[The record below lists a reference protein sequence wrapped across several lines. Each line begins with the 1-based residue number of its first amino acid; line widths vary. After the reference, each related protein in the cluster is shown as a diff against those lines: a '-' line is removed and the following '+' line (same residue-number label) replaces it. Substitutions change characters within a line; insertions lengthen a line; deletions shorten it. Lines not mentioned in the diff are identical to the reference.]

1 MKLKHAISLLFFNLF
16 FGLILATNLG
26 VFNYDIEKPVSSA
39 LNSVATL
46 PLTGEISVD
55 TQEACLNQTPT
66 PLITLTGFD
75 SDTSGTPYTFVYTLN
90 GSNPQS
96 LTTTGDSSSLSFSQL
111 TTTAGSF
118 TYTLLSITDING
130 VEGEIIGN
138 PEITITINSLPEV
151 SIDVESGNGA
161 CSGTPVV
168 FSATVS
174 GEGPFSYAWSFGDGA
189 TSNDPNPTHT
199 YTELG
204 CGAITRTASLTVT
217 DGNECSSTATQVV
230 SILREPE
237 LAFLDLLNS
246 PSFQNCSGGNLLVRA
261 ISQSPSNS
269 CITSYDVDW
278 GDGSAIETNI
288 SFPIDH
294 EYTQL
299 GVFNLIFYASGS
311 NGCDAVKVIE
321 VVNSTNPEGGVLSPG
336 STTNICAPSD
346 PLLFVISGWHDNP
359 SDTSYIVNFG
369 DGTTETF
376 LQPTLVA
383 SEYYDPPQDYPIPHV
398 YTETNCPSSE
408 YFLDFEFLTNCGIGT
423 IGTVGPISLVT
434 PPQISF
440 DSPDNGCVD
449 TPITFN
455 NTSINGYA
463 TDCSTEA
470 RWTWDYGDGTFEIF
484 DGESSPP
491 NGVHTYTTPGLY
503 EINLTALNNAWG
515 SCLPE
520 PFTRQICIE
529 APLIP
534 LFSVTETEAC
544 GPLTTE
550 VTNNTDENNTCEVTY
565 FWDITYQ
572 EGYCGNTSIYS
583 FINGTDETSINPEL
597 LFTGPG
603 TYSLI
608 LSASNT
614 CGTVVSPPQIINVK
628 APPTISL
635 DPIDD
640 VCAPQEITPT
650 YDFDI
655 CEANTQ
661 EFNWIITGGTS
672 PIDWEFIGGTND
684 SSTNPTINFITP
696 NTYTITVELTN
707 ECGTESSS
715 QEFTLLPVPEVTN
728 TDLTQTICS
737 GVQVDEIV
745 FESTEPG
752 TTFSWITTATANIDG
767 EVASGSGGSI
777 TAHVLTLTDNNPGS
791 VTYSV
796 TPFLGDCE
804 GTTVDFVI
812 NVEPSATFT
821 LQPVP
826 DAVCINGT
834 TPDLSVAYINGI
846 GTPSYQWFRV
856 ENPNDV
862 SVGTDPTY
870 PPPTDVAGVFSYYV
884 VISFSGDGG
893 CSDITS
899 DTVDITVVPPIETT
913 NTPSVQDI
921 CVGGTPEELIVTN
934 TTGAGNVTYE
944 WFSNTTNTNSGGT
957 PIPGAVNANYTP
969 PGPFDTVGSFYYYV
983 VISDDAAGC
992 FDVPSDVYIIN
1003 VVPDPTVT
1011 IDPQGPLEYCQN
1023 ATPDTLTATPNGG
1036 VGTTYGYQ
1044 WYSNTINSNAGGTLL
1059 TGEINSTFT
1068 PPTLVVE
1075 TTYYFVEI
1083 TQTASGCSN
1092 RSIPVAVTIT
1102 LGPSITTQPVPDAV
1116 CINGTTPDLSVA
1128 YINGTGTPS
1137 YEWFLTPDTVNPVG
1151 TDPTYPPPTD
1161 VAGVFSYYVVI
1172 SFSGDGG
1179 CSDITS
1185 DTVDITVVPPIE
1197 TTNTPS
1203 VQDICV
1209 GGTPEEL
1216 IVTNTTGAGNVTYEW
1231 FSNTTNTNSGGTPIP
1246 GAVNANYTP
1255 PGPFDTVGSFYYYV
1269 VISDDAA
1276 GCFDVP
1282 SDVYIINVVPDP
1294 TVTIDPQGPLEY
1306 CQNATPDTL
1315 TATPNGG
1322 VGTTYGYQWYSNT
1335 INSNAGGTLL
1345 TGEINSTF
1353 TPPTLVVET
1362 TYYFVEITQTASG
1375 CSNRSIPVA
1384 VTITLGPSITT
1395 QPVPDAV
1402 CINGTTPDLSV
1413 AYINGT
1419 GTPSYEWFLTPD
1431 TVNPVGTDPT
1441 YPPPTDVA
1449 GVFSY
1454 YVVISF
1460 SGDGG
1465 CSDITSDTVDITV
1478 VPPIETTNTPS
1489 VQDICVGGTP
1499 EELIVTNTTGA
1510 GNVTYEWFSNTTNT
1524 NSGGTP
1530 IPGAV
1535 NANYTPPGP
1544 FDTVGSFYYY
1554 VVISDDAAGCFD
1566 VPSDVYIINVVP
1578 DPTVTIDPQ
1587 GPLEYC
1593 QNATPDTLTA
1603 TPNGGVGTTYGYQ
1616 WYSNTINSN
1625 AGGTLLTGEINS
1637 TFTPPTLVVETTYY
1651 FVEITQTAS
1660 GCSNRSIPV
1669 AVTITLG
1676 PSITTQP
1683 VPDAVCINGTT
1694 PDLSVAYINGTGT
1707 PSYEWFLTPDTVNPV
1722 GTDPTYPP
1730 PTDVAGV
1737 FSYYVVI
1744 SFSGDGGCSD
1754 ITSDTVDITVVPP
1767 IETTNTPSVQ
1777 DICVGGT
1784 PEELIVT
1791 NTTGAGNVTYEWFSN
1806 TTNTNSGG
1814 TPIPGAVNAN
1824 YTPPGPFDTVGSFY
1838 YYVVISD
1845 DAAGCFDVPSDVYII
1860 NVVPDPTV
1868 TIDPQGP
1875 LEYCQNAT
1883 PDTLTA
1889 TPNGGVGT
1897 TYGYQWYSNTINS
1910 NAGGTLLTGEINS
1923 TFTPPTLVVET
1934 TYYFVEITQT
1944 ASGCSN
1950 RSIPVAVTITLGPS
1964 ITTQPVP
1971 DAVCI
1976 NGTTPDLSVAYINGT
1991 GTPSYE
1997 WFLTPDTVNPVG
2009 TDPTY
2014 PPPTDVAGVFSY
2026 YVVISFSGDGGC
2038 SDITSDTVDI
2048 TVVPPI
2054 ETTNTPSVQD
2064 ICVGGTPEE
2073 LIVTN
2078 TTGAGNVTYEWFS
2091 NTTNTNSGGTPIPGA
2106 VNANYTPP
2114 GPFDT
2119 VGSFYYYVVISDD
2132 AAGCFDVPSDV
2143 YIINVVPDPTVTID
2157 PQGPLEYCQNATPD
2171 TLTATPNG
2179 GVGTTYGYQ
2188 WYSNT
2193 INSNA
2198 GGTLLTGEINSTF
2211 TPPTL
2216 VVETTYYFVEI
2227 TQTASGCSNR
2237 SIPVAVTI
2245 TLGPSITTQPVPD
2258 AVCINGTT
2266 PDLSV
2271 AYINGTG
2278 TPSYE
2283 WFLTPDTVNPVGT
2296 DPTYPPPTDVAG
2308 VFSYYVVIS
2317 FSGDG
2322 GCSDITSDTVDITV
2336 VPPIET
2342 TNTPSVQDICVGGTP
2357 EELIVTNTTGAGNV
2371 TYEWFSN
2378 TTNTNSG
2385 GTPIPGAVNAN
2396 YTPPGPF
2403 DTVGSFYYYVVISD
2417 DAAGCFD
2424 VPSDVY
2430 IINVVP
2436 DPTVTIDPQG
2446 PLEYCQNATP
2456 DTLTA
2461 TPNGGVGTTYGY
2473 QWYSNTINSNAGGT
2487 LLTGEINST
2496 FTPPTL
2502 VVETTYYFVE
2512 ITQTASGCSNR
2523 SIPVAVTITLG
2534 PSITTQPVPD
2544 AVCINGTTPDL
2555 SVAYING
2562 TGTPSYEWFLTPD
2575 TVNPVG
2581 TDPTYPP
2588 PTDVAGVFSYYVVIS
2603 FSGDGGC
2610 SDITSDT
2617 VDIIVYQ
2624 TPILSDFTTTI
2635 CSGETFS
2642 IDPDETNGDV
2652 VPVGTTYTW
2661 SAPVINPVGA
2671 ILGASGET
2679 TPQNNISQTLSNP
2692 ISGVIATATYTVIP
2706 NSEICPGDPFTIV
2719 VTVNPQI
2726 NVEAIVTNSACFEFD
2741 NAQIEITITGGVPFT
2756 TGDPFSISWN
2766 GPDGYTST
2774 DEDIFNLEPGTYTV
2788 IITDSEGCE
2797 FTDTYI
2803 ITQPEELLLGS
2814 LDVFEDITCFGFDDG
2829 QIAVTIIGGTLDYI
2843 YEWEKDADGLVY
2855 SNDEDLINLPPGIY
2869 VLTVTDENGCVLVL
2883 DPLEIIEPALLTIT
2897 LINKVD
2903 IDCYG
2908 FNTGSIDIEAN
2919 GGRPGYTYSW
2929 TGPGGFTSSDP
2940 DIFDLFP
2947 GTYTLVVTD
2956 TSGCTETLTEIIVQN
2971 DEITATINVTDVTC
2985 YGYNNGII
2993 EIESIVGGVPFTTGD
3008 PYDILWSNLGS
3019 GLLQE
3024 NLSPG
3029 IYTITITDALGCQR
3043 QYEIEVLEAPIF
3055 TLDPDVDQ
3063 ISCSGEDDGRIA
3075 INIVGGVAPLTVS
3088 WLDDPSAGIVRNN
3101 LPPGIYNVTVTDS
3114 SPIGPCVIEQE
3125 FVILPVAPLEISATV
3140 TDAFDCDDPNSG
3152 SINLSITGG
3161 TVSSTSS
3168 YSITWS
3174 NGATTEDLINIGP
3187 GVYFVTVVDDNNCQ
3201 ITGQWEVNRF
3211 DPLDVTVTT
3220 ETIADCDTRELY
3232 QVFTASTTGGIP
3244 DYTYLWSSGEVSGVN
3259 GEIMTATQNGTV
3271 TLTVTDSIGC
3281 IANYSF
3287 NVDLPEIGEVNFD
3300 QTSAGFINFGF
3311 YSILEPIQF
3320 INLTGGDYQVIIWD
3334 FGDGNFSNQENPSH
3348 TYTTPGTYTVTLTVT
3363 YPFGCT
3369 YTYSSDIIIEKGYK
3383 LIFPNAFTPNQDN
3396 LNDYFKPQYAGLNNL
3411 ELRIFDTWGSQIY
3424 FESGNNISG
3433 WNGILKNELAEN
3445 GNYYYTFKAK
3455 TSYGEII
3462 IQDGPFTLI
3471 R

>member
-1 MKLKHAISLLFFNLF
+1 M
-16 FGLILATNLG
+16 
-26 VFNYDIEKPVSSA
+26 
-39 LNSVATL
+39 
-46 PLTGEISVD
+46 
-55 TQEACLNQTPT
+55 
-66 PLITLTGFD
+66 
-75 SDTSGTPYTFVYTLN
+75 
-90 GSNPQS
+90 
-96 LTTTGDSSSLSFSQL
+96 
-111 TTTAGSF
+111 
-118 TYTLLSITDING
+118 
-130 VEGEIIGN
+130 
-138 PEITITINSLPEV
+138 
-151 SIDVESGNGA
+151 
-161 CSGTPVV
+161 
-168 FSATVS
+168 
-174 GEGPFSYAWSFGDGA
+174 
-189 TSNDPNPTHT
+189 
-199 YTELG
+199 
-204 CGAITRTASLTVT
+204 
-217 DGNECSSTATQVV
+217 
-230 SILREPE
+230 
-237 LAFLDLLNS
+237 
-246 PSFQNCSGGNLLVRA
+246 
-261 ISQSPSNS
+261 
-269 CITSYDVDW
+269 
-278 GDGSAIETNI
+278 
-288 SFPIDH
+288 
-294 EYTQL
+294 
-299 GVFNLIFYASGS
+299 
-311 NGCDAVKVIE
+311 
-321 VVNSTNPEGGVLSPG
+321 
-336 STTNICAPSD
+336 
-346 PLLFVISGWHDNP
+346 
-359 SDTSYIVNFG
+359 
-369 DGTTETF
+369 
-376 LQPTLVA
+376 
-383 SEYYDPPQDYPIPHV
+383 
-398 YTETNCPSSE
+398 
-408 YFLDFEFLTNCGIGT
+408 
-423 IGTVGPISLVT
+423 
-434 PPQISF
+434 
-440 DSPDNGCVD
+440 
-449 TPITFN
+449 
-455 NTSINGYA
+455 
-463 TDCSTEA
+463 
-470 RWTWDYGDGTFEIF
+470 
-484 DGESSPP
+484 
-491 NGVHTYTTPGLY
+491 
-503 EINLTALNNAWG
+503 
-515 SCLPE
+515 
-520 PFTRQICIE
+520 
-529 APLIP
+529 
-534 LFSVTETEAC
+534 
-544 GPLTTE
+544 
-550 VTNNTDENNTCEVTY
+550 
-565 FWDITYQ
+565 
-572 EGYCGNTSIYS
+572 
-583 FINGTDETSINPEL
+583 
-597 LFTGPG
+597 
-603 TYSLI
+603 
-608 LSASNT
+608 
-614 CGTVVSPPQIINVK
+614 
-628 APPTISL
+628 
-635 DPIDD
+635 
-640 VCAPQEITPT
+640 
-650 YDFDI
+650 
-655 CEANTQ
+655 
-661 EFNWIITGGTS
+661 
-672 PIDWEFIGGTND
+672 
-684 SSTNPTINFITP
+684 
-696 NTYTITVELTN
+696 
-707 ECGTESSS
+707 
-715 QEFTLLPVPEVTN
+715 
-728 TDLTQTICS
+728 
-737 GVQVDEIV
+737 
-745 FESTEPG
+745 
-752 TTFSWITTATANIDG
+752 
-767 EVASGSGGSI
+767 
-777 TAHVLTLTDNNPGS
+777 
-791 VTYSV
+791 
-796 TPFLGDCE
+796 
-804 GTTVDFVI
+804 
-812 NVEPSATFT
+812 
-821 LQPVP
+821 
-826 DAVCINGT
+826 
-834 TPDLSVAYINGI
+834 
-846 GTPSYQWFRV
+846 
-856 ENPNDV
+856 
-862 SVGTDPTY
+862 
-870 PPPTDVAGVFSYYV
+870 
-884 VISFSGDGG
+884 
-893 CSDITS
+893 
-899 DTVDITVVPPIETT
+899 
-913 NTPSVQDI
+913 
-921 CVGGTPEELIVTN
+921 
-934 TTGAGNVTYE
+934 
-944 WFSNTTNTNSGGT
+944 
-957 PIPGAVNANYTP
+957 
-969 PGPFDTVGSFYYYV
+969 
-983 VISDDAAGC
+983 
-992 FDVPSDVYIIN
+992 
-1003 VVPDPTVT
+1003 
-1011 IDPQGPLEYCQN
+1011 
-1023 ATPDTLTATPNGG
+1023 
-1036 VGTTYGYQ
+1036 
-1044 WYSNTINSNAGGTLL
+1044 
-1059 TGEINSTFT
+1059 
-1068 PPTLVVE
+1068 
-1075 TTYYFVEI
+1075 
-1083 TQTASGCSN
+1083 
-1092 RSIPVAVTIT
+1092 
-1102 LGPSITTQPVPDAV
+1102 
-1116 CINGTTPDLSVA
+1116 
-1128 YINGTGTPS
+1128 
-1137 YEWFLTPDTVNPVG
+1137 
-1151 TDPTYPPPTD
+1151 
-1161 VAGVFSYYVVI
+1161 
-1172 SFSGDGG
+1172 
-1179 CSDITS
+1179 
-1185 DTVDITVVPPIE
+1185 
-1197 TTNTPS
+1197 
-1203 VQDICV
+1203 
-1209 GGTPEEL
+1209 
-1216 IVTNTTGAGNVTYEW
+1216 
-1231 FSNTTNTNSGGTPIP
+1231 
-1246 GAVNANYTP
+1246 
-1255 PGPFDTVGSFYYYV
+1255 
-1269 VISDDAA
+1269 
-1276 GCFDVP
+1276 
-1282 SDVYIINVVPDP
+1282 
-1294 TVTIDPQGPLEY
+1294 
-1306 CQNATPDTL
+1306 
-1315 TATPNGG
+1315 
-1322 VGTTYGYQWYSNT
+1322 
-1335 INSNAGGTLL
+1335 
-1345 TGEINSTF
+1345 
-1353 TPPTLVVET
+1353 
-1362 TYYFVEITQTASG
+1362 
-1375 CSNRSIPVA
+1375 
-1384 VTITLGPSITT
+1384 
-1395 QPVPDAV
+1395 
-1402 CINGTTPDLSV
+1402 
-1413 AYINGT
+1413 
-1419 GTPSYEWFLTPD
+1419 
-1431 TVNPVGTDPT
+1431 
-1441 YPPPTDVA
+1441 
-1449 GVFSY
+1449 
-1454 YVVISF
+1454 
-1460 SGDGG
+1460 
-1465 CSDITSDTVDITV
+1465 
-1478 VPPIETTNTPS
+1478 
-1489 VQDICVGGTP
+1489 
-1499 EELIVTNTTGA
+1499 
-1510 GNVTYEWFSNTTNT
+1510 
-1524 NSGGTP
+1524 
-1530 IPGAV
+1530 
-1535 NANYTPPGP
+1535 
-1544 FDTVGSFYYY
+1544 
-1554 VVISDDAAGCFD
+1554 
-1566 VPSDVYIINVVP
+1566 
-1578 DPTVTIDPQ
+1578 
-1587 GPLEYC
+1587 
-1593 QNATPDTLTA
+1593 
-1603 TPNGGVGTTYGYQ
+1603 
-1616 WYSNTINSN
+1616 
-1625 AGGTLLTGEINS
+1625 
-1637 TFTPPTLVVETTYY
+1637 
-1651 FVEITQTAS
+1651 
-1660 GCSNRSIPV
+1660 
-1669 AVTITLG
+1669 
-1676 PSITTQP
+1676 
-1683 VPDAVCINGTT
+1683 
-1694 PDLSVAYINGTGT
+1694 
-1707 PSYEWFLTPDTVNPV
+1707 
-1722 GTDPTYPP
+1722 
-1730 PTDVAGV
+1730 
-1737 FSYYVVI
+1737 
-1744 SFSGDGGCSD
+1744 
-1754 ITSDTVDITVVPP
+1754 
-1767 IETTNTPSVQ
+1767 
-1777 DICVGGT
+1777 
-1784 PEELIVT
+1784 
-1791 NTTGAGNVTYEWFSN
+1791 
-1806 TTNTNSGG
+1806 
-1814 TPIPGAVNAN
+1814 
-1824 YTPPGPFDTVGSFY
+1824 
-1838 YYVVISD
+1838 
-1845 DAAGCFDVPSDVYII
+1845 
-1860 NVVPDPTV
+1860 
-1868 TIDPQGP
+1868 
-1875 LEYCQNAT
+1875 
-1883 PDTLTA
+1883 
-1889 TPNGGVGT
+1889 
-1897 TYGYQWYSNTINS
+1897 
-1910 NAGGTLLTGEINS
+1910 
-1923 TFTPPTLVVET
+1923 
-1934 TYYFVEITQT
+1934 
-1944 ASGCSN
+1944 
-1950 RSIPVAVTITLGPS
+1950 
-1964 ITTQPVP
+1964 
-1971 DAVCI
+1971 
-1976 NGTTPDLSVAYINGT
+1976 
-1991 GTPSYE
+1991 
-1997 WFLTPDTVNPVG
+1997 
-2009 TDPTY
+2009 
-2014 PPPTDVAGVFSY
+2014 
-2026 YVVISFSGDGGC
+2026 
-2038 SDITSDTVDI
+2038 
-2048 TVVPPI
+2048 
-2054 ETTNTPSVQD
+2054 
-2064 ICVGGTPEE
+2064 
-2073 LIVTN
+2073 
-2078 TTGAGNVTYEWFS
+2078 
-2091 NTTNTNSGGTPIPGA
+2091 
-2106 VNANYTPP
+2106 
-2114 GPFDT
+2114 
-2119 VGSFYYYVVISDD
+2119 
-2132 AAGCFDVPSDV
+2132 
-2143 YIINVVPDPTVTID
+2143 
-2157 PQGPLEYCQNATPD
+2157 
-2171 TLTATPNG
+2171 
-2179 GVGTTYGYQ
+2179 
-2188 WYSNT
+2188 
-2193 INSNA
+2193 
-2198 GGTLLTGEINSTF
+2198 
-2211 TPPTL
+2211 
-2216 VVETTYYFVEI
+2216 
-2227 TQTASGCSNR
+2227 
-2237 SIPVAVTI
+2237 
-2245 TLGPSITTQPVPD
+2245 
-2258 AVCINGTT
+2258 
-2266 PDLSV
+2266 SV

-2897 LINKVD
+2897 LINKVN

-3043 QYEIEVLEAPIF
+3043 QYEIEVLEALIF

-3075 INIVGGVAPLTVS
+3075 INIVGGVAPLTVF

-3140 TDAFDCDDPNSG
+3140 TDAFDCDDPSSG

-3161 TVSSTSS
+3161 TVSSSSS

-3187 GVYFVTVVDDNNCQ
+3187 GVYFVTVVDDNDCQ

-3211 DPLDVTVTT
+3211 DPLDITVTT

>member
-834 TPDLSVAYINGI
+834 TPDLSVAYING
-846 GTPSYQWFRV
+846 
-856 ENPNDV
+856 
-862 SVGTDPTY
+862 
-870 PPPTDVAGVFSYYV
+870 
-884 VISFSGDGG
+884 
-893 CSDITS
+893 
-899 DTVDITVVPPIETT
+899 
-913 NTPSVQDI
+913 
-921 CVGGTPEELIVTN
+921 
-934 TTGAGNVTYE
+934 
-944 WFSNTTNTNSGGT
+944 
-957 PIPGAVNANYTP
+957 
-969 PGPFDTVGSFYYYV
+969 
-983 VISDDAAGC
+983 
-992 FDVPSDVYIIN
+992 
-1003 VVPDPTVT
+1003 
-1011 IDPQGPLEYCQN
+1011 
-1023 ATPDTLTATPNGG
+1023 
-1036 VGTTYGYQ
+1036 
-1044 WYSNTINSNAGGTLL
+1044 
-1059 TGEINSTFT
+1059 
-1068 PPTLVVE
+1068 
-1075 TTYYFVEI
+1075 
-1083 TQTASGCSN
+1083 
-1092 RSIPVAVTIT
+1092 
-1102 LGPSITTQPVPDAV
+1102 
-1116 CINGTTPDLSVA
+1116 
-1128 YINGTGTPS
+1128 TGTPS

-1185 DTVDITVVPPIE
+1185 DTVDII
-1197 TTNTPS
+1197 
-1203 VQDICV
+1203 
-1209 GGTPEEL
+1209 
-1216 IVTNTTGAGNVTYEW
+1216 
-1231 FSNTTNTNSGGTPIP
+1231 
-1246 GAVNANYTP
+1246 
-1255 PGPFDTVGSFYYYV
+1255 
-1269 VISDDAA
+1269 
-1276 GCFDVP
+1276 
-1282 SDVYIINVVPDP
+1282 
-1294 TVTIDPQGPLEY
+1294 
-1306 CQNATPDTL
+1306 
-1315 TATPNGG
+1315 
-1322 VGTTYGYQWYSNT
+1322 
-1335 INSNAGGTLL
+1335 
-1345 TGEINSTF
+1345 
-1353 TPPTLVVET
+1353 
-1362 TYYFVEITQTASG
+1362 
-1375 CSNRSIPVA
+1375 
-1384 VTITLGPSITT
+1384 
-1395 QPVPDAV
+1395 
-1402 CINGTTPDLSV
+1402 
-1413 AYINGT
+1413 
-1419 GTPSYEWFLTPD
+1419 
-1431 TVNPVGTDPT
+1431 
-1441 YPPPTDVA
+1441 
-1449 GVFSY
+1449 
-1454 YVVISF
+1454 
-1460 SGDGG
+1460 
-1465 CSDITSDTVDITV
+1465 
-1478 VPPIETTNTPS
+1478 
-1489 VQDICVGGTP
+1489 
-1499 EELIVTNTTGA
+1499 
-1510 GNVTYEWFSNTTNT
+1510 
-1524 NSGGTP
+1524 
-1530 IPGAV
+1530 
-1535 NANYTPPGP
+1535 
-1544 FDTVGSFYYY
+1544 
-1554 VVISDDAAGCFD
+1554 
-1566 VPSDVYIINVVP
+1566 
-1578 DPTVTIDPQ
+1578 
-1587 GPLEYC
+1587 
-1593 QNATPDTLTA
+1593 
-1603 TPNGGVGTTYGYQ
+1603 
-1616 WYSNTINSN
+1616 
-1625 AGGTLLTGEINS
+1625 
-1637 TFTPPTLVVETTYY
+1637 
-1651 FVEITQTAS
+1651 
-1660 GCSNRSIPV
+1660 
-1669 AVTITLG
+1669 
-1676 PSITTQP
+1676 
-1683 VPDAVCINGTT
+1683 
-1694 PDLSVAYINGTGT
+1694 
-1707 PSYEWFLTPDTVNPV
+1707 
-1722 GTDPTYPP
+1722 
-1730 PTDVAGV
+1730 
-1737 FSYYVVI
+1737 
-1744 SFSGDGGCSD
+1744 
-1754 ITSDTVDITVVPP
+1754 
-1767 IETTNTPSVQ
+1767 
-1777 DICVGGT
+1777 
-1784 PEELIVT
+1784 
-1791 NTTGAGNVTYEWFSN
+1791 
-1806 TTNTNSGG
+1806 
-1814 TPIPGAVNAN
+1814 
-1824 YTPPGPFDTVGSFY
+1824 
-1838 YYVVISD
+1838 
-1845 DAAGCFDVPSDVYII
+1845 
-1860 NVVPDPTV
+1860 
-1868 TIDPQGP
+1868 
-1875 LEYCQNAT
+1875 
-1883 PDTLTA
+1883 
-1889 TPNGGVGT
+1889 
-1897 TYGYQWYSNTINS
+1897 
-1910 NAGGTLLTGEINS
+1910 
-1923 TFTPPTLVVET
+1923 
-1934 TYYFVEITQT
+1934 
-1944 ASGCSN
+1944 
-1950 RSIPVAVTITLGPS
+1950 
-1964 ITTQPVP
+1964 
-1971 DAVCI
+1971 
-1976 NGTTPDLSVAYINGT
+1976 
-1991 GTPSYE
+1991 
-1997 WFLTPDTVNPVG
+1997 
-2009 TDPTY
+2009 
-2014 PPPTDVAGVFSY
+2014 
-2026 YVVISFSGDGGC
+2026 
-2038 SDITSDTVDI
+2038 
-2048 TVVPPI
+2048 
-2054 ETTNTPSVQD
+2054 
-2064 ICVGGTPEE
+2064 
-2073 LIVTN
+2073 
-2078 TTGAGNVTYEWFS
+2078 
-2091 NTTNTNSGGTPIPGA
+2091 
-2106 VNANYTPP
+2106 
-2114 GPFDT
+2114 
-2119 VGSFYYYVVISDD
+2119 
-2132 AAGCFDVPSDV
+2132 
-2143 YIINVVPDPTVTID
+2143 
-2157 PQGPLEYCQNATPD
+2157 
-2171 TLTATPNG
+2171 
-2179 GVGTTYGYQ
+2179 
-2188 WYSNT
+2188 
-2193 INSNA
+2193 
-2198 GGTLLTGEINSTF
+2198 
-2211 TPPTL
+2211 
-2216 VVETTYYFVEI
+2216 
-2227 TQTASGCSNR
+2227 
-2237 SIPVAVTI
+2237 
-2245 TLGPSITTQPVPD
+2245 
-2258 AVCINGTT
+2258 
-2266 PDLSV
+2266 
-2271 AYINGTG
+2271 
-2278 TPSYE
+2278 
-2283 WFLTPDTVNPVGT
+2283 
-2296 DPTYPPPTDVAG
+2296 
-2308 VFSYYVVIS
+2308 
-2317 FSGDG
+2317 
-2322 GCSDITSDTVDITV
+2322 V

-2897 LINKVD
+2897 LINKVN

-3043 QYEIEVLEAPIF
+3043 QYEIEVLEALIF

-3075 INIVGGVAPLTVS
+3075 INIVGGVAPLTVF

-3140 TDAFDCDDPNSG
+3140 TDAFDCDDPSSG

-3161 TVSSTSS
+3161 TVSSSSS

-3187 GVYFVTVVDDNNCQ
+3187 GVYFVTVVDDNDCQ

-3211 DPLDVTVTT
+3211 DPLDITVTT